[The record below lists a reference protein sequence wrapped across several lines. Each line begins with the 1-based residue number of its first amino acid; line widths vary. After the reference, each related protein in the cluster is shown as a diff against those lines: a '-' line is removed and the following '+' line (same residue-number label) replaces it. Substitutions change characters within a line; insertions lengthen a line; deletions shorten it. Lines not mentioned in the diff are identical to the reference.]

1 MRTVRKLWIQKRQGR
16 VQDKG
21 TVRTNKG
28 LNPDEGVPWRYTP
41 RRREMMSVA
50 ELVLYLLGV
59 SVIGLGV
66 GLIVQF
72 WREAHST
79 PSDPSK

>member
-1 MRTVRKLWIQKRQGR
+1 
-16 VQDKG
+16 
-21 TVRTNKG
+21 
-28 LNPDEGVPWRYTP
+28 
-41 RRREMMSVA
+41 MSVA

-59 SVIGLGV
+59 GVIGLGV

-79 PSDPSK
+79 RSDPSK